1 MDLIPND
8 WRRFL
13 RTEISQK
20 MFLKNSYYNNKGTR
34 KVKDFQIFS
43 NKEVYFTLRSNS
55 TKHNKSVKFIS

>member
-20 MFLKNSYYNNKGTR
+20 IFLKNSYYNNKGTR

-43 NKEVYFTLRSNS
+43 NKEVYFTLCSNS